1 MAIKA
6 FNRRE
11 IKCVAGERQAA
22 ELLGL
27 IGQRM
32 KPDKYCPDGRCYKIF
47 NIYYDTRT
55 NDVIRASLAKPYYK
69 EKLRLRSYEIA
80 DSPQRQVFLELKKK
94 IGSTVNKRRAQLTLN
109 EAYDFLAKGK
119 QPDTDDYLNRQVLG
133 EIAWFLHTHDVYP
146 VLFLCY
152 SRMAFC
158 GKEDNDLRVT
168 LDSDLLA
175 RRYDLQL
182 EKGCYGRPV
191 LEPGK
196 RIVEIKVAQA
206 VPLWLASALSDL
218 GLYKTSFSKYG
229 TEYTSS
235 IRLTQVPGALRRPLP
250 LAQSAAAVILK
261 KGETS
266 CLTSFS
272 AQPSATR

>member
-1 MAIKA
+1 MPIKA
-6 FNRRE
+6 FQRSE

-22 ELLGL
+22 QLLEL

-32 KPDKYCPDGRCYKIF
+32 KPDKYCRDGRCYKIF
-47 NIYYDTRT
+47 NIYYDTRG

-80 DSPQRQVFLELKKK
+80 DSPQRRVFLELKKK
-94 IGSTVNKRRAQLTLN
+94 IGPTVNKRRAELTLN

-119 QPDTDDYLNRQVLG
+119 PPETDDYLNRQVLG
-133 EIAWFLHTHDVYP
+133 EIAWFLRTHDVYP
-146 VLFLCY
+146 AVFLCY

-158 GKEDNDLRVT
+158 GIEESDLRVT
-168 LDSDLLA
+168 VDSDLLA

-196 RIVEIKVAQA
+196 RIVEIKVARS
-206 VPLWLASALSDL
+206 VPLWLADALSDL
-218 GLYKTSFSKYG
+218 ELYKTGFSKYG
-229 TEYTSS
+229 TEYTGS
-235 IRLTQVPGALRRPLP
+235 IRLSQVPGTSRLSVPF
-250 LAQSAAAVILK
+250 AQSAAAITLH
-261 KGETS
+261 KGETK

-272 AQPSATR
+272 AQPSATH

>member
-1 MAIKA
+1 MPIKA

-11 IKCVAGERQAA
+11 IKCVAGEREAG
-22 ELLGL
+22 ELLEL

-32 KPDKYCPDGRCYKIF
+32 KPDKYCRDGRCYKIF

-55 NDVIRASLAKPYYK
+55 NDIIRASLAKPYYK

-80 DSPQRQVFLELKKK
+80 DSPQGQVFLELKKK

-119 QPDTDDYLNRQVLG
+119 PPETDDYLNRQVLG

-146 VLFLCY
+146 ALFLCY
-152 SRMAFC
+152 SRIAFC
-158 GKEDNDLRVT
+158 GMEENDLRVT
-168 LDSDLLA
+168 VDSDLLA

-182 EKGCYGRPV
+182 EKGCYGRPF

-196 RIVEIKVAQA
+196 RIVEIKVARS
-206 VPLWLASALSDL
+206 VPLWLADALSEL

-229 TEYTSS
+229 TEYTES
-235 IRLTQVPGALRRPLP
+235 IRLTQVPGAARRPLP
-250 LAQSAAAVILK
+250 FAQNAAAATLN

-272 AQPSATR
+272 AQPSATH